1 MKRLKK
7 NIPDTN
13 IRFAKINR
21 KWKQLSL
28 VKKEAYKKK
37 QEENIAKYSLELQQW
52 FQVHLFSPASV
63 FPFKSTVLI

>member
-7 NIPDTN
+7 NIPVPK
-13 IRFAKINR
+13 IRFAKINQ

-28 VKKEAYKKK
+28 VEKEAYEKK

-52 FQVHLFSPASV
+52 FQVHLYSPASV
-63 FPFKSTVLI
+63 FPFKFTVLI

>member
-7 NIPDTN
+7 NIPDTKV
-13 IRFAKINR
+13 RFAKINQN
-21 KWKQLSL
+21 WKQLSS
-28 VKKEAYKKK
+28 VQKEEYEKK

-63 FPFKSTVLI
+63 FPSKSTVLI